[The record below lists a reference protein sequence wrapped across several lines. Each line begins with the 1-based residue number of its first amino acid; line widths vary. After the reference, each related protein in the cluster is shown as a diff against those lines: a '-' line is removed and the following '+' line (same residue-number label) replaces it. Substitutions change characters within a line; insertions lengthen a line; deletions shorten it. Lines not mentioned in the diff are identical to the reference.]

1 MQDDSVERAEG
12 EEPVD
17 DHAGPGWWEILVV
30 AVLLSLALG
39 YFVWR
44 EMESLE
50 EPPTVEQG

>member
-1 MQDDSVERAEG
+1 MQDDSVERVEG
-12 EEPVD
+12 EELD
-17 DHAGPGWWEILVV
+17 DNHTGPGWWEVLVV

-50 EPPTVEQG
+50 EPAAVEQR